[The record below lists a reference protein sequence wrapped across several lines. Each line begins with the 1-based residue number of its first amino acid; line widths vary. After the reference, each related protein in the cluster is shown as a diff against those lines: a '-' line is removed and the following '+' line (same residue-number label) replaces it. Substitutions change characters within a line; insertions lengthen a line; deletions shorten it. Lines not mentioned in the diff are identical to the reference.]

1 MWIRCKLEKIGTDYY
16 LRRYNSKSY
25 NLRLTVHTSG
35 RKYLDHGIIVLY
47 VSSQG
52 IIRPI
57 RRSAQKIVDRD
68 FFTRFM
74 IRNSVSK
81 NEKRVIKI
89 LKTEKT
95 FDSKLE
101 LIWECSVYKSCTD
114 LKSPD
119 SYYNKIYKSIK
130 KYICLQGNIQ

>member
-1 MWIRCKLEKIGTDYY
+1 M
-16 LRRYNSKSY
+16 
-25 NLRLTVHTSG
+25 HTSG
-35 RKYLDHGIIVLY
+35 RKYLDPGIIVLY
-47 VSSQG
+47 ISPQG

-57 RRSAQKIVDRD
+57 RRSAQKRVDRD

-89 LKTEKT
+89 LKTGKT

-101 LIWECSVYKSCTD
+101 LIWECSVYKSSTD